1 VRTIRILAA
10 SLGLISHASAA
21 AEPKADLVVVGQ
33 IRTMAKPGEVAEGMA
48 VAGEKILFVGAAA
61 DAEALLGP
69 RGKILRLPPEAV
81 VMPGIVDSHVHMLDA
96 GEMRQSCALGDPK
109 TKDEMFA
116 AITAYAKSHPD
127 LPWVLGSGWPPQF
140 FPDGAP
146 TKEELDALVPD
157 RPAFFYSQ
165 DGHSAWANS
174 LALKAS
180 GIDKN
185 TPDPPR
191 GRIERDPKTGEP
203 AGALREAARQLVEA
217 HAPQPDYAVYEKGL
231 REAQSYL
238 HSLGI
243 TLIQDAYVSPQMLE
257 AYARAEKEGVL
268 TMKVVAAQATEPGKP
283 VSQVEELAAL
293 REKFTGGKLTAS
305 SAKIFLDGV
314 LEART
319 AAMLQP
325 YEGSQEQ
332 GILNW
337 PPERLAEIAIAL
349 DRAGFQIHMHAIGDK
364 AAREGLNAMAA
375 VRAANGISDNRHHMA
390 HLELVAPAD
399 LPRFAQ
405 LGVTANFQPFWMFA
419 DDWIS
424 EYLVS
429 YIGEERAGRVY
440 PIKSVADTGA
450 RIVAGSDWPVSTP
463 NPFQAI
469 QIGIT
474 REDPARPGSPPWIP
488 AERVSRELLLA
499 AYTING
505 AWLNH
510 REKETGSLEAGRA
523 ADFIIL
529 DRNVFTIPASEIG
542 ATRVM
547 STYVDGRLVFQ
558 YNPGTAQ
565 QGLFL
570 PGRKN
575 PSKLG
580 AVCQCQRRH
589 LPAHG
594 RGIAGGNG
602 TAVAIVS
609 AP

>member
-1 VRTIRILAA
+1 M
-10 SLGLISHASAA
+10 ASAIFSRWR
-21 AEPKADLVVVGQ
+21 ADQ
-33 IRTMAKPGEVAEGMA
+33 
-48 VAGEKILFVGAAA
+48 
-61 DAEALLGP
+61 
-69 RGKILRLPPEAV
+69 RGIGRAR
-81 VMPGIVDSHVHMLDA
+81 A
-96 GEMRQSCALGDPK
+96 
-109 TKDEMFA
+109 
-116 AITAYAKSHPD
+116 
-127 LPWVLGSGWPPQF
+127 
-140 FPDGAP
+140 
-146 TKEELDALVPD
+146 
-157 RPAFFYSQ
+157 RPAGIFFYAQ

-185 TPDPPR
+185 TLDPPR
-191 GRIERDPKTGEP
+191 GRIERDPKTGEA
-203 AGALREAARQLVEA
+203 AGALREAAGELVEA
-217 HAPQPDYAVYEKGL
+217 HAPKPDYAVYEKGL

-243 TLIQDAYVSPQMLE
+243 TLIQDAYVSPRMLE
-257 AYARAEKEGVL
+257 AYARAEKEGML

-283 VSQVEELAAL
+283 VSQVEKLAAL

-337 PPERLAEIAIAL
+337 PPECLAEIAIAL
-349 DRAGFQIHMHAIGDK
+349 DRAGFQIHMHAIGDE

-424 EYLVS
+424 ENLVS
-429 YIGEERAGRVY
+429 FIGEERAGRVY

-529 DRNVFTIPASEIG
+529 DRNVFTIPASEMG
-542 ATRVM
+542 DTRVI
-547 STYVDGRLVFQ
+547 STYVDGRIVFQ
-558 YNPGTAQ
+558 
-565 QGLFL
+565 
-570 PGRKN
+570 
-575 PSKLG
+575 
-580 AVCQCQRRH
+580 
-589 LPAHG
+589 
-594 RGIAGGNG
+594 
-602 TAVAIVS
+602 
-609 AP
+609 